1 MVKFTLKKSKHWNFP
16 GGPVVKNQ
24 PSNAGDEGSVPG
36 RGTKIPHASGPLGP
50 STTDPKCNNERP
62 YMMEQNPVCH
72 S

>member
-36 RGTKIPHASGPLGP
+36 WGNKIPHALGQLGP
-50 STTDPKCNNERP
+50 RVATKTRHNQK
-62 YMMEQNPVCH
+62 
-72 S
+72 